1 MRSTSDS
8 HRWGSPPFKRPS
20 WWPDEEPWPPS
31 RRGHRPYWRH
41 NRRGCLLRALAALI
55 VAWLLGSAGCAGTQ
69 WLVDSLTGQ
78 SAGRPAWLVPAL
90 AAAVVVLVLIP
101 AVQFLALPLGDLVD
115 AAQRVEAGDLDLH
128 VRPRGARELR
138 GLARAFNSM
147 LDRLRQNEIQRRQLL
162 ADVTHELRTPVAV
175 LQGNLEAIADGVY
188 PADAEHLGPLLEET
202 RLLSRLIDDLRT
214 LSLAE
219 SGVLELHHEPT
230 DLGVL
235 AGEVVAA
242 FRTQAE
248 SGGVDLRADV
258 PDDVPLAEVD
268 PLRLREVLINLTANA
283 LRHTPPGGEVRIAVA
298 ATAGELHFSVTDTG
312 AGIAPEDLPHIFERF
327 YKTADSTGSGLGLA
341 IARNLVLAHG
351 GKIEAESA
359 EGHGTTIR
367 FSLPIGPSTDAATA
381 SPPPS
386 AHAPGGN
393 PSAWQAPAS

>member
-1 MRSTSDS
+1 MSPEPPPY
-8 HRWGSPPFKRPS
+8 RWRTHPFRRPS
-20 WWPDEEPWPPS
+20 WWPDEEPWPPP
-31 RRGHRPYWRH
+31 RRWHGS
-41 NRRGCLLRALAALI
+41 RRGCLVRALAALLA
-55 VAWLLGSAGCAGTQ
+55 AWLLGTAGCAATQ
-69 WLVDSLTGQ
+69 WLVETLTGQ
-78 SAGRPAWLVPAL
+78 TAGRPAWIIPGL
-90 AAAVVVLVLIP
+90 AAVVVVLVLIP
-101 AVQFLALPLGDLVD
+101 AVQFLALPLGELVE
-115 AAQRVEAGDLDLH
+115 AAHRVETGDLNVH

-147 LDRLRQNEIQRRQLL
+147 LDRLRQNEVQRRQLL

-175 LQGNLEAIADGVY
+175 LQGNLEAMADGVY

-214 LSLAE
+214 RSLAE
-219 SGVLELHHEPT
+219 SGVLELHREPT

-283 LRHTPPGGEVRIAVA
+283 LRHTPRGGEVRIAVA
-298 ATAGELHFSVTDTG
+298 ETAGELRFSVADTG
-312 AGIAPEDLPHIFERF
+312 TGITPEDLPHIFERF

-359 EGHGTTIR
+359 EGRGTAIR
-367 FSLPIGPSTDAATA
+367 FSLPIGP
-381 SPPPS
+381 PEE
-386 AHAPGGN
+386 
-393 PSAWQAPAS
+393 PAEAD